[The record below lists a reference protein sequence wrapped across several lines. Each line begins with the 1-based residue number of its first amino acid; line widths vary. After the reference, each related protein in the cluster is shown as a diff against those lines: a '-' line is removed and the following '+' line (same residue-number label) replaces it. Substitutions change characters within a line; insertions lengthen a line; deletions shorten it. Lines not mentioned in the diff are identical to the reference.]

1 MDRIVIKS
9 NDRELID
16 AVWSLQI
23 ENDRLPDWCASL
35 LQPNRLAEL
44 TVYLRE
50 DDITFALAAAL
61 FEFMEARNQL
71 RSKTTTEIH
80 TRNYDAQL
88 KKLVRSYDKRIRG
101 AWRRRVG
108 PIHCRK
114 KSYRWFAIYKD
125 ALSSS
130 DNLSGASGDSIFHCP
145 IELVS
150 VHNLV
155 RILRDLTDVHISGRY
170 SAPSF
175 VVSAQL
181 NSCRWIGLI
190 VRTRLIVSQLPN
202 LLFEKFSDA
211 SDKAYRT
218 SAGRHPN
225 GKSRGI
231 GRHLRIATSAN
242 LPSPSIDQ
250 YEFSERIAQICGR
263 DSRRVI

>member
-88 KKLVRSYDKRIRG
+88 KKLVRSYNKRI
-101 AWRRRVG
+101 
-108 PIHCRK
+108 H
-114 KSYRWFAIYKD
+114 
-125 ALSSS
+125 
-130 DNLSGASGDSIFHCP
+130 
-145 IELVS
+145 IE
-150 VHNLV
+150 VHGE
-155 RILRDLTDVHISGRY
+155 D
-170 SAPSF
+170 
-175 VVSAQL
+175 
-181 NSCRWIGLI
+181 
-190 VRTRLIVSQLPN
+190 
-202 LLFEKFSDA
+202 E
-211 SDKAYRT
+211 
-218 SAGRHPN
+218 
-225 GKSRGI
+225 
-231 GRHLRIATSAN
+231 
-242 LPSPSIDQ
+242 
-250 YEFSERIAQICGR
+250 
-263 DSRRVI
+263 